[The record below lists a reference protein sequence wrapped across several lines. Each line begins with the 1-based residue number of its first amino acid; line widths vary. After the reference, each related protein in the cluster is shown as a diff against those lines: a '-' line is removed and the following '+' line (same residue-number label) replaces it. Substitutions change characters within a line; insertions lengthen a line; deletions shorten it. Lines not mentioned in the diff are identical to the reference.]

1 MDHPGVYFA
10 RYVPGAGRP
19 GLPGST
25 PTTAATDW
33 SLIELKAGSPEQRQ
47 NWLAEITKSTP
58 LDRESIVYDF
68 LPSIFGYGDV
78 EALNVG
84 LKFLYNDDQY
94 VANSAAGYLRD
105 YYPASELIPAL
116 ERLQQRRGKNQI
128 FQQLLSDIGGNSAE
142 R

>member
-1 MDHPGVYFA
+1 M
-10 RYVPGAGRP
+10 
-19 GLPGST
+19 
-25 PTTAATDW
+25 
-33 SLIELKAGSPEQRQ
+33 
-47 NWLAEITKSTP
+47 P

-68 LPSIFGYGDV
+68 FPSIFGYGDV

-84 LKFLYNDDQY
+84 LKFLYNEDQY

-116 ERLQQRRGKNQI
+116 QRLRQHRGRNQI
-128 FQQLLSDIGGNSAE
+128 VQQLPSDIGGNAAG